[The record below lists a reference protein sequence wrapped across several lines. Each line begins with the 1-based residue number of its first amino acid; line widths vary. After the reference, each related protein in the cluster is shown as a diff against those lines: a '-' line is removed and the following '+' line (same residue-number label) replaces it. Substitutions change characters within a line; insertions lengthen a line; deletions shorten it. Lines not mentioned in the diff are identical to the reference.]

1 MPWGRAIVVW
11 LLIIATESL
20 HGSLRQLFL
29 TPRIGDWPAR
39 RVGVIVGTVLIL
51 VISLLT
57 VRWLRVR
64 NTGALLGVGA
74 LWVTLTVLFEVGLG
88 RVVFGYPWG
97 RILADYDLS
106 SGGFMAFGLLAVL
119 LMPLVAARVRKLDHA
134 VL

>member
-1 MPWGRAIVVW
+1 VPWGRAIVVW

-20 HGSLRQLFL
+20 HGTLRQLFL

-39 RVGVIVGTVLIL
+39 RVGVIVGTVLIF

-64 NTGALLGVGA
+64 DTGALLGVGA

-88 RVVFGYPWG
+88 RVVFAYPWG

-106 SGGFMAFGLLAVL
+106 SGGFMGFGLLAVL